1 MPEKVAKRISEAFKG
16 VASFSTRDQN
26 THDFVASLTDADIED
41 NLDPVLI
48 YNFDDEL
55 EDVEMPR
62 VPEHYCVIYSYYNRI
77 HTREE
82 IREITQFCRKH
93 CLTPVA
99 VGAPQFWI
107 ENYIVYRCKY
117 SVSVCDINIC
127 IKNPSSGWCWK
138 GRICSEYCVL
148 FCDDCC
154 SWTSF
159 LRCERVCKS

>member
-77 HTREE
+77 HTR
-82 IREITQFCRKH
+82 RRNK
-93 CLTPVA
+93 
-99 VGAPQFWI
+99 
-107 ENYIVYRCKY
+107 RDY
-117 SVSVCDINIC
+117 SVLQKTLFDTCG
-127 IKNPSSGWCWK
+127 GWCTT
-138 GRICSEYCVL
+138 VL
-148 FCDDCC
+148 D
-154 SWTSF
+154 
-159 LRCERVCKS
+159 